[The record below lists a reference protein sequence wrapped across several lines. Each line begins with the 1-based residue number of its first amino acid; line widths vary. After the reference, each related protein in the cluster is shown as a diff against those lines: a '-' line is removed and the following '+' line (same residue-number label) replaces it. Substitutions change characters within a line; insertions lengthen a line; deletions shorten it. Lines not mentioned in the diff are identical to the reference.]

1 MKSVALEAGPYNIN
15 VNNVCPG
22 IVDGPR
28 FENTLQIKARRLGKT
43 IEEVRRESAAEYALR
58 RFSTPEDVA
67 NVIAFLCSEKSRQI
81 TGQDISVDGG
91 WVI

>member
-1 MKSVALEAGPYNIN
+1 
-15 VNNVCPG
+15 
-22 IVDGPR
+22 
-28 FENTLQIKARRLGKT
+28 
-43 IEEVRRESAAEYALR
+43 VRRESAAEYALR

-81 TGQDISVDGG
+81 TGQDIAVDGG